1 MTMASRIRIGEVWDS
16 TLDAARGRAR
26 VIAPIALAALFVPG
40 AVLNA
45 VALFGGEGAAVPY
58 ALGTLAA
65 TALVIW
71 GLLAIAAVVT
81 DPATTRAD
89 AVAQANRRFGAA
101 IANGVVLGL
110 VVLVALL
117 PAVIALAGA
126 GIDWG
131 ALQGP
136 QPNIARALA
145 GASPG
150 AIRFASLYGLVF
162 VGLWLWLMGRTA
174 LTYPVALNE
183 RRGLGAVGRSFQ
195 LTRGAGAKL
204 MAVFLLFLVVLRL
217 LTAAVQGA
225 VAVPVR
231 LLLGRG
237 SEATALFAGGLAAGL
252 VSTALVALFCIFT
265 GRLYVAAA
273 GVPGD

>member
-1 MTMASRIRIGEVWDS
+1 MMSGSRIRIGAVWDS
-16 TLDAARGRAR
+16 TLDAARGRAG
-26 VIAPIALAALFVPG
+26 VIAPLALGALFVPG

-45 VALFGGEGAAVPY
+45 VALFGGAGAAVPY

-71 GLLAIAAVVT
+71 GLLAIVAVVT

-89 AVAQANRRFGAA
+89 AVAQANRRFGPAL
-101 IANGVVLGL
+101 ANGLLLGIIIL
-110 VVLVALL
+110 ALL
-117 PAVIALAGA
+117 SPAVIALLSA
-126 GIDWG
+126 GIDWA

-136 QPNIARALA
+136 RPDVRRALA

-150 AIRFASLYGLVF
+150 AIRFASLYGLLF

-195 LTRGAGAKL
+195 LTRGAGARL
-204 MAVFLLFLVVLRL
+204 TAMFFLFLVVLRL
-217 LTAAVQGA
+217 LTAAVQGV

-231 LLLGRG
+231 LMLGAG
-237 SEATALFAGGLAAGL
+237 SEAWALFAGGLAAGL
-252 VSTALVALFCIFT
+252 VSTALVALFCVFT

-273 GVPGD
+273 EVRG